1 MLTAA
6 LDTFNMPILFQAD
19 TTELVPLVVLMKA
32 VNEPDEAVCVP
43 VRPEIVI
50 AGEQWERGAFEIRYI
65 DITFEGSQGK
75 YDDCLIV
82 LR

>member
-1 MLTAA
+1 
-6 LDTFNMPILFQAD
+6 MPILFQAD
-19 TTELVPLVVLMKA
+19 TTKLEPLVVLMTA
-32 VNEPDEAVCVP
+32 VKLPDEFVCVP
-43 VRPEIVI
+43 VRPEIVM
-50 AGEQWERGAFEIRYI
+50 AGEHWERGAFEIRYI